1 MLRNPKKVEVKRFKV
16 NSGLRTAFTWVLVYS
31 SVINPKTGKC
41 ELNTFVKPLFLS
53 SKMLKIKDFLPFYE
67 LKLSVT
73 KFCLLVMHTM

>member
-16 NSGLRTAFTWVLVYS
+16 KSGLRTAFTWVLVCS
-31 SVINPKTGKC
+31 TGINSKIGKC

-67 LKLSVT
+67 LKLQSLS
-73 KFCLLVMHTM
+73 FAC